1 MDTEQVRQSLENAD
15 ESLRRAIAQLVEM
28 RFGVP
33 RCAGALD
40 DAVENLRAAL
50 TAASAEPAR
59 DTLKPIVQSIRAHA
73 ARVQA
78 LLDSAAAFYCGW
90 TAAVPAGPDT
100 YAPDGQLLR
109 DSGGGRVMMNA

>member
-1 MDTEQVRQSLENAD
+1 MATEQVRKSLENAD

-33 RCAGALD
+33 QCAGALD
-40 DAVENLRAAL
+40 NAMENLRSAL
-50 TAASAEPAR
+50 AVTVPALER
-59 DTLKPIVQSIRAHA
+59 DTLKPIVQSIRSHA
-73 ARVQA
+73 VRVHA

-90 TAAVPAGPDT
+90 TSVVPAGPET

-109 DSGGGRVMMNA
+109 DGGGGRLMMNA